1 MANERA
7 RQQRLE
13 RKARRRREK
22 RMRTQPSQPRGEPL
36 VVSFGTG
43 LPKISNTLVA
53 FAEPLLAG
61 VPETEEG
68 WRAGLYTAA
77 LVWNGVVSGLAEA
90 ELTAQLQRG
99 LGQPLETPGLVRHL
113 IERKQRLF
121 AHDSRLIFDVRTRQH
136 GERVHVMAASGLF
149 R

>member
-1 MANERA
+1 
-7 RQQRLE
+7 
-13 RKARRRREK
+13 
-22 RMRTQPSQPRGEPL
+22 MRPQPSSPGKAPL

-43 LPKISNTLVA
+43 LPKMSDTLVA
-53 FAEPLLAG
+53 FAEPLLSG

-77 LVWNGVVSGLAEA
+77 LVWNGVVSGVAEA
-90 ELTAQLQRG
+90 ELAAQLQRG
-99 LGQPLETPGLVRHL
+99 LGRPLEAPGLVRHL
-113 IERKQRLF
+113 IERKQHLF
-121 AHDSRLIFDVRTRQH
+121 AHDSRLIFDVRTQQQ

>member
-22 RMRTQPSQPRGEPL
+22 RTRTQPAGAPL

-43 LPKISNTLVA
+43 LPKMSDTLVA

-99 LGQPLETPGLVRHL
+99 LGRPLEAPGLVRHL

-121 AHDSRLIFDVRTRQH
+121 ANDSRLIFDVRAQQH
-136 GERVHVMAASGLF
+136 GERVQVMAASGLV

>member
-43 LPKISNTLVA
+43 LPKMSDTLVA

-61 VPETEEG
+61 VPETEET

-99 LGQPLETPGLVRHL
+99 LGRPLETPGLVRHL

-121 AHDSRLIFDVRTRQH
+121 AHDSRLIFDVRARQH